1 MTYQVSKGVYCFKMR
16 FKKKKILE
24 DTLMI
29 GDILA
34 GAKQELDSVTTVFD
48 CSDSSSFVRMIS
60 HSLLMKT

>member
-1 MTYQVSKGVYCFKMR
+1 MR